1 MANTS
6 TAGTGGSA
14 KPTKTEQNLF
24 EEDDEFEEFPAEGK
38 GEGQGD
44 FWQKKAVYSLES
56 SLSSS
61 EWDVHGEDVGDRQ
74 LWEDNWDDDS
84 VEDDFSCQLR

>member
-1 MANTS
+1 M
-6 TAGTGGSA
+6 
-14 KPTKTEQNLF
+14 
-24 EEDDEFEEFPAEGK
+24 
-38 GEGQGD
+38 
-44 FWQKKAVYSLES
+44 YSLES
-56 SLSSS
+56 SLFSS